1 MKRSRQS
8 GLLTQVA
15 VVLLLA
21 TSAHA
26 MRRKYEGKSFLSADP
41 SPSDTAAPPTPP
53 WHPYPSWHPLPLPGT
68 PYPSLAPTTSLW
80 HPLAPPWHSQRLPDI
95 PYPFLEPLPHYRVSL
110 GTPYLPHSPAHFRI
124 LAVPR
129 VLALT
134 PRSPSSPSQLASTG
148 GTSRRTSW
156 RPPSTCETTGTWR
169 RT

>member
-53 WHPYPSWHPLPLPGT
+53 WHPYPSWHPLPLLGT

-80 HPLAPPWHSQRLPDI
+80 HPLAPPWHSQRLP
-95 PYPFLEPLPHYRVSL
+95 
-110 GTPYLPHSPAHFRI
+110 GTPNASLTSPTPSWNHSLTTASASAHPTSLTHPHISAFSQSLECSP
-124 LAVPR
+124 
-129 VLALT
+129 
-134 PRSPSSPSQLASTG
+134 
-148 GTSRRTSW
+148 
-156 RPPSTCETTGTWR
+156 
-169 RT
+169 